1 MYKILLYLINK
12 IHKILIYFWG
22 FGFMLPKK
30 YLTYHLPWF
39 PLIIMHWLTNDNYC
53 FITDLEEYL
62 VYKIMSKKNYDLN
75 NNFPKSGFQQFFD
88 FLYGEYN
95 HPSLKKKTI
104 IVILIYGLSW
114 VISFYKY
121 NYT

>member
-1 MYKILLYLINK
+1 MYKLLVYLINK

-22 FGFMLPKK
+22 LGFMLPKK

-53 FITDLEEYL
+53 FITDLENYL
-62 VYKIMSKKNYDLN
+62 VKKIISVKDNHKNYKI
-75 NNFPKSGFQQFFD
+75 PKSGFTQFFD

-95 HPSLKKKTI
+95 HPSFKRKTMI
-104 IVILIYGLSW
+104 IIFIYGLSW